1 MWKSALHFHTG
12 VYPCIGAI
20 YMHRPRG
27 LFQLCIHTR
36 YFQLLSAQL
45 QTIPLHATFPHRRV
59 SVYWCYIYAPASCS
73 LSAMHSHKILSIIKC
88 SLAKLYHCTQP
99 FEPPL
104 LSLTYSLH
112 PRKEASLA
120 FLTYTKNT
128 S

>member
-45 QTIPLHATFPHRRV
+45 QNYSIARYISTPACICVLVLYICTGLVLSHSYAFTQDTFN
-59 SVYWCYIYAPASCS
+59 Y
-73 LSAMHSHKILSIIKC
+73 
-88 SLAKLYHCTQP
+88 
-99 FEPPL
+99 
-104 LSLTYSLH
+104 
-112 PRKEASLA
+112 
-120 FLTYTKNT
+120 
-128 S
+128 